1 MVLIEDKIIIDYECI
16 TKSAT
21 ALEGITIDKE
31 TVPNIAQELKTI
43 ETEHDGLELNT
54 QALNETAENL
64 TNVDTK
70 IKNLGVNLT
79 GVVKAFKEAEG
90 DIAEYIKKIDP
101 KIIIGDIKKEDI
113 ITDKTQYRGN
123 TQASEFAE
131 LGKNAYNESGPIT
144 NGSAREQWIEMV
156 GELVKKANKSGIKNS
171 LVIAQIINESG
182 WMNPYSE
189 RAKALLDMNN
199 VIGINYDLDFDISTQ
214 NSSWSKNPRKKTVT
228 VVQGWDAHDSN
239 EEMRA
244 YDSLEEA
251 IEDYCDMVVT
261 KHPYLKGSNNI
272 DDYKKFL
279 NGYTPYCNHEGG
291 ATGKYK
297 EIISNYGLEKYD
309 V

>member
-1 MVLIEDKIIIDYECI
+1 MEDEIVIDYECI
-16 TKSAT
+16 TKSAQ
-21 ALEGITIDKE
+21 ALESI
-31 TVPNIAQELKTI
+31 NINKDTATSVATQLKSI
-43 ETEHDGLELNT
+43 ESEHEGLELNSE
-54 QALNETAENL
+54 ALDEIGENIV
-64 TNVDTK
+64 NADTK

-79 GVVKAFKEAEG
+79 GTVNAFNEAEG

-101 KIIIGDIKKEDI
+101 KIVIGDIKKEDI

-131 LGKNAYNESGPIT
+131 LGKDAYNESGPIT
-144 NGSAREQWIEMV
+144 SGSAREKWIEMV
-156 GELVKKANKSGIKNS
+156 GELVKRANKSGIKNS

-199 VIGINYDLDFDISTQ
+199 VIGINYNLNFDISTQ

-228 VVQGWDAHDSN
+228 VVQGWDSHDSN

-261 KHPYLKGSNNI
+261 RHPYLKGSNNI
-272 DDYKKFL
+272 DDYKNFL
-279 NGYTPYCNHEGG
+279 NHYTPYCTHEGG